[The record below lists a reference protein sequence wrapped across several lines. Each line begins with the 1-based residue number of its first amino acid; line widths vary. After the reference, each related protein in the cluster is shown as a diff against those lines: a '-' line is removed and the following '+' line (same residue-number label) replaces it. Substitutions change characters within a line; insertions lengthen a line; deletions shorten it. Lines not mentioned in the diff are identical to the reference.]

1 MPVSESSAPAYVSG
15 MGFLEPMDEEELEEL
30 EQGGGLKGATLAGRQ
45 RVFDHF
51 ADYWDKAGCL
61 LPLPKGPRRLQQVQ
75 PTRP

>member
-1 MPVSESSAPAYVSG
+1 

-51 ADYWDKAGCL
+51 ADYWDKVGGQTMDEAFKTPESRAQFTKHMGRFANFC
-61 LPLPKGPRRLQQVQ
+61 
-75 PTRP
+75 

>member
-1 MPVSESSAPAYVSG
+1 

-61 LPLPKGPRRLQQVQ
+61 LPFPKGPRRLQQVQ